1 MKFSERIQNVSPSMT
16 LAIDAKAKEM
26 KARGEDVIGFGAGEP
41 DFNTPE
47 RIKQAGIKAIQ
58 NNETRY
64 TPVGGSNLLKEAII
78 TKLERDNGLSYEKNQ
93 ILASC
98 GAKHSFYNL
107 AQVLWQAGDEVI
119 IPAPYWVSFPEI
131 VILSGARPLIVHAG
145 AEQDFKITPEQIENA
160 VTPNTKAILINSP
173 SNPTGSAYDKNE
185 LEKLAEVALRH
196 NLLIITDEIY
206 EQIVFDGFQHTSI
219 ASISQE
225 VQKQCVVINGVSKSY
240 AMTGWRIGYIAAG
253 DPEIVKQ
260 VGKLQGQST
269 SNPCA
274 VSQAASIEALTGPLD
289 EVHEMVREF
298 EKRRNIIVEQL
309 SKIPGVTCNK
319 PKGSFYSFPD
329 FSGVYGKKDGNGK
342 VIKGSI
348 DFTDYLLSAEKVA
361 IVPGIAFG
369 ADAHARLSFATS
381 LDKIEAGVHRI
392 KEAIS
397 RLRPAAGGNEQ

>member
-1 MKFSERIQNVSPSMT
+1 MKFSERILNISPSMT
-16 LAIDAKAKEM
+16 LAIDAKAREM
-26 KARGEDVIGFGAGEP
+26 KAQGEDVIGFGAGEP

-47 RIKQAGIKAIQ
+47 RIKQAGIRAVE

-64 TPVGGSNLLKEAII
+64 TPVGGTDLLKEAII
-78 TKLERDNGLSYEKNQ
+78 SKLERDNGLVYEKNQ

-131 VILSGARPLIVHAG
+131 VILSGARPLIIHTG
-145 AEQDFKITPEQIENA
+145 AEQDFKITAEQIENV
-160 VTPNTKAILINSP
+160 VTPNTRAIVINSP
-173 SNPTGSAYDKNE
+173 SNPTGSAYEKDE
-185 LEKLAEVALRH
+185 LEKLAECALRH
-196 NLLIITDEIY
+196 GLLIISDEIY
-206 EQIVFDGFQHTSI
+206 EQIVFDGFHHTSI
-219 ASISQE
+219 ASISKE

-240 AMTGWRIGYIAAG
+240 AMTGWRIGYMASG

-260 VGKLQGQST
+260 VSKLQGQST

-289 EVHEMVREF
+289 EIHEMVCEF
-298 EKRRNIIVEQL
+298 EKRRDIIVERLTQ
-309 SKIPGVTCNK
+309 IPGVSCRK
-319 PKGSFYSFPD
+319 PIGSFYSFPD
-329 FSGVYGKKDGNGK
+329 FSGVYGKKDINGK
-342 VIKGSI
+342 VLKGSL
-348 DFTDYLLSAEKVA
+348 DFTDYLLLAEKVA

-369 ADAHARLSFATS
+369 SDAHARLAFAMS
-381 LDKIEAGVHRI
+381 LEKIEAGTHRI

-397 RLRPAAGGNEQ
+397 KLHH

>member
-1 MKFSERIQNVSPSMT
+1 MKFSKRIQNVNPSMT

-47 RIKQAGIKAIQ
+47 RIKQAGIRAIE

-64 TPVGGSNLLKEAII
+64 TPVGGSDLLKEAII
-78 TKLERDNGLSYEKNQ
+78 SKLQRDNGLAYEKNQ

-107 AQVLWQAGDEVI
+107 AQVLWQEGDEVI
-119 IPAPYWVSFPEI
+119 IPAPYWVSFPEM
-131 VILSGARPLIVHAG
+131 VTLAGARPLIIHAG
-145 AEQDFKITPEQIENA
+145 AEQNFKITPEQIDNA
-160 VTPNTKAILINSP
+160 VTPNTKAIMINSP
-173 SNPTGSAYDKNE
+173 SNPTGSAYDKAE
-185 LEKLAEVALRH
+185 LEKLAECALRH
-196 NLLIITDEIY
+196 NLLIISDEIY
-206 EQIVFDGFQHTSI
+206 EQIVFDGFHHTSI
-219 ASISQE
+219 ASISKE

-274 VSQAASIEALTGPLD
+274 VSQAASIEALAGPLD

-309 SKIPGVTCNK
+309 TQIPGVSCNT
-319 PKGSFYSFPD
+319 PNGSFYSFPD
-329 FSGVYGKKDGNGK
+329 FSGVYGKKDMNGK
-342 VIKGSI
+342 VLNGSL
-348 DFTDYLLSAEKVA
+348 DFTDYLLSTEKVA

-381 LDKIEAGVHRI
+381 LDKIEAGVQRI
-392 KEAIS
+392 KDAVNKLTE
-397 RLRPAAGGNEQ
+397 

>member
-1 MKFSERIQNVSPSMT
+1 MKFSERILNISPSMT
-16 LAIDAKAKEM
+16 LAIDAKAREM
-26 KARGEDVIGFGAGEP
+26 KAQGEDIIGFGAGEP

-47 RIKQAGIKAIQ
+47 RIKQAGIRAVE

-64 TPVGGSNLLKEAII
+64 TPVGGTDLLKEAII
-78 TKLERDNGLSYEKNQ
+78 SKLERDNGLVYEKNQ

-131 VILSGARPLIVHAG
+131 VTLSGARPLIIHTG
-145 AEQDFKITPEQIENA
+145 AEQDFKITAEQIENV
-160 VTPNTKAILINSP
+160 VTPNTRAIVINSP
-173 SNPTGSAYDKNE
+173 SNPTGSAYDKDE
-185 LEKLAEVALRH
+185 LEKLAECALRH
-196 NLLIITDEIY
+196 GLLIISDEIY
-206 EQIVFDGFQHTSI
+206 EQIVFDGFHHTSI
-219 ASISQE
+219 ASISKE

-240 AMTGWRIGYIAAG
+240 AMTGWRIGYMASG

-260 VGKLQGQST
+260 VSKLQGQST

-289 EVHEMVREF
+289 EIHEMVCEF
-298 EKRRNIIVEQL
+298 EKRRDIIVERLTQ
-309 SKIPGVTCNK
+309 IPGVSCRK
-319 PKGSFYSFPD
+319 PIGSFYSFPD
-329 FSGVYGKKDGNGK
+329 FSGVYGKKDMNGK
-342 VIKGSI
+342 VLKGSL
-348 DFTDYLLSAEKVA
+348 DFTDYLLLAEKVA

-369 ADAHARLSFATS
+369 SDAHARLAFAMS
-381 LDKIEAGVHRI
+381 LEKIEGGTHRI

-397 RLRPAAGGNEQ
+397 KLHH

>member
-1 MKFSERIQNVSPSMT
+1 MKFSERIQNVNPSMT

-26 KARGEDVIGFGAGEP
+26 KANGEDVIGFGAGEP

-47 RIKQAGIKAIQ
+47 RIKQAGIKAIE

-64 TPVGGSNLLKEAII
+64 TPVGGSVLLKEAII
-78 TKLERDNGLSYEKNQ
+78 TKLERDNGLVYEKNQ

-119 IPAPYWVSFPEI
+119 IPAPYWVSFPDM
-131 VILSGARPLIVHAG
+131 VTLSGAKPVIVNAG
-145 AEQDFKITPEQIENA
+145 AEQDFKITAKQLEGSITSSTRA
-160 VTPNTKAILINSP
+160 VVINSP
-173 SNPTGSAYDKNE
+173 SNPTGSAYEKEE

-219 ASISQE
+219 ASISKE

-269 SNPCA
+269 SNPCT
-274 VSQAASIEALTGPLD
+274 VSQAASIEALAGPLD
-289 EVHEMVREF
+289 EVHEMVQEF
-298 EKRRNIIVEQL
+298 QKRRDIVVERL
-309 SKIPGVTCNK
+309 SQIPGVSCNT

-329 FSGVYGKKDGNGK
+329 FSGVYGKKDMNGK
-342 VIKGSI
+342 VLKGSL
-348 DFTDYLLSAEKVA
+348 DLTEYLLEAVKVA

-381 LDKIEAGVHRI
+381 MENIEAGVQRI

-397 RLRPAAGGNEQ
+397 RLTP

>member
-1 MKFSERIQNVSPSMT
+1 MT

-47 RIKQAGIKAIQ
+47 RIKQAGIKAIE

-64 TPVGGSNLLKEAII
+64 TPVGGSDLLKEAII
-78 TKLERDNGLSYEKNQ
+78 IKLKRDNGLLYEKNQ
-93 ILASC
+93 VLASC

-119 IPAPYWVSFPEI
+119 IPAPYWVSFPDM
-131 VILSGARPLIVHAG
+131 VILSGARPLIVHTG
-145 AEQDFKITPEQIENA
+145 QNFKITVEQIEIA
-160 VTPNTKAILINSP
+160 VTPNTKAIILNSP
-173 SNPTGSAYDKNE
+173 SNPTGSAYNKDE
-185 LEKLAEVALRH
+185 LEKLAECALKH

-219 ASISQE
+219 ASLSKE
-225 VQKQCVVINGVSKSY
+225 VQKQCVVVNGVSKSY
-240 AMTGWRIGYIAAG
+240 AMTGWRVGYIAAG

-289 EVHEMVREF
+289 EVHEMAREF
-298 EKRRNIIVEQL
+298 EKRRDIIVERLTQ
-309 SKIPGVTCNK
+309 IPGVACNK
-319 PKGSFYSFPD
+319 PQGSFYSFPD
-329 FSGVYGKKDGNGK
+329 FSRFYGKKDMNGK
-342 VIKGSI
+342 VLQGSL
-348 DFTDYLLSAEKVA
+348 DFTDYLLSTEKVA
-361 IVPGIAFG
+361 IVPGVAFG

-381 LDKIEAGVHRI
+381 TEKIEEGVHRI
-392 KEAIS
+392 REAINK
-397 RLRPAAGGNEQ
+397 LKE

>member
-1 MKFSERIQNVSPSMT
+1 MKFSERILEVNPSMT

-47 RIKQAGIKAIQ
+47 RIKQAGIRAIE

-78 TKLERDNGLSYEKNQ
+78 TKLERDNGLVYEKNQ

-131 VILSGARPLIVHAG
+131 VTLAGARPLIIHAG
-145 AEQDFKITPEQIENA
+145 AEQDFKITPEQIDEA
-160 VTPNTKAILINSP
+160 VTPNTKAIMINSP
-173 SNPTGSAYDKNE
+173 SNPTGSAYDQGE
-185 LEKLAEVALRH
+185 MEKLAECALRH
-196 NLLIITDEIY
+196 GLLIISDEIY

-219 ASISQE
+219 ASISKE

-274 VSQAASIEALTGPLD
+274 VSQAASIEALAGPLD
-289 EVHEMVREF
+289 EVREMVREF
-298 EKRRNIIVEQL
+298 EHRRNIIVDRLTQ
-309 SKIPGVTCNK
+309 IPGVSCNK
-319 PKGSFYSFPD
+319 PTGSFYSFPD
-329 FSGVYGKKDGNGK
+329 FSGIYGKKDMNGK
-342 VIKGSI
+342 VLKGSL
-348 DFTDYLLSAEKVA
+348 DLTEYLLSAEKVA

-381 LDKIEAGVHRI
+381 MEKIEEGTRRI

-397 RLRPAAGGNEQ
+397 KLHH

>member
-1 MKFSERIQNVSPSMT
+1 MKFSERILNISPSMT
-16 LAIDAKAKEM
+16 LAIDAKAREM
-26 KARGEDVIGFGAGEP
+26 KAQGEDVIGFGAGEP

-47 RIKQAGIKAIQ
+47 RIKQAGIRAVE

-64 TPVGGSNLLKEAII
+64 TPVGGTDLLKEAII
-78 TKLERDNGLSYEKNQ
+78 AKLERDNGLVYEKNQ

-131 VILSGARPLIVHAG
+131 VTLSGARPLIIHTG
-145 AEQDFKITPEQIENA
+145 AEQDFKITAEQIENV
-160 VTPNTKAILINSP
+160 VTPNTRAIVINSP
-173 SNPTGSAYDKNE
+173 SNPTGSAYEKDE
-185 LEKLAEVALRH
+185 LEKLAECALRH
-196 NLLIITDEIY
+196 GLLIISDEIY
-206 EQIVFDGFQHTSI
+206 EQIVFDGFHHTSI
-219 ASISQE
+219 ASISKE

-240 AMTGWRIGYIAAG
+240 AMTGWRIGYMASG

-260 VGKLQGQST
+260 VSKLQGQST

-289 EVHEMVREF
+289 EIHEMVCEF
-298 EKRRNIIVEQL
+298 EKRRDIIVERLTQ
-309 SKIPGVTCNK
+309 IPGVSCRK
-319 PKGSFYSFPD
+319 PIGSFYSFPD
-329 FSGVYGKKDGNGK
+329 FSGVYGKKDMNGK
-342 VIKGSI
+342 VLKGSL
-348 DFTDYLLSAEKVA
+348 DFTDYLLLAEKVA

-369 ADAHARLSFATS
+369 SDAHARLAFAMS
-381 LDKIEAGVHRI
+381 LEKIEAGTHRI

-397 RLRPAAGGNEQ
+397 KLHH